1 MRLPPLINDVA
12 TGRTPAYP
20 DIQPLDLP
28 LAPDAAF
35 DRCKAL
41 AQAMLGWRAVRADR
55 RAGRIE
61 AEAVSRL
68 FRFVDDVTIEVT
80 PHGTGSRIDMRSRS
94 GVGRGDFG
102 ANAKRIRA
110 FFAGLQTA

>member
-35 DRCKAL
+35 DRCAAL
-41 AQAMLGWRAVRADR
+41 ARRMPGWRSVRADR
-55 RAGRIE
+55 GTGRIE

-68 FRFVDDVTIEVT
+68 FRFVDDVTIAVA
-80 PHGTGSRIDMRSRS
+80 PHGAGSRIDMRSRS
-94 GVGRGDFG
+94 RVGRGDFG
-102 ANAKRIRA
+102 ANARRIRA
-110 FFAGLQTA
+110 FFAALQPA

>member
-1 MRLPPLINDVA
+1 MINDVA

-28 LAPDAAF
+28 MTVADAF
-35 DRCKAL
+35 DLCRTVAH
-41 AQAMLGWRAVRADR
+41 AMPGWRAVRSDAS
-55 RAGRIE
+55 ALRID

-68 FRFVDDVTIEVT
+68 FRFVDDVSIEVS
-80 PHGTGSRIDMRSRS
+80 PHGDGSRIDMRSRS
-94 GVGRGDFG
+94 RVGRSDLG

-110 FFAGLQTA
+110 FFARLRSA